1 MKPFPIPV
9 VADLPMGPGSQI
21 EEDTLDYM
29 VMPSGMSTY
38 QAPALP
44 EREEIASLTGA
55 HEALRLAL
63 ASLDRARHG
72 LPADPVDLMDLN
84 DAERRLINQV
94 LGEGEVSVRVSL
106 SEGEL
111 VVQEAVFAGVWRV
124 LHQVT
129 QPGSDARVVLS
140 DRIEVGRIPQGVLE
154 SAAARVQASGARRV
168 RLQPEDNG
176 AWPAGVMN
184 APAILTEL
192 EDHIHLWKPGTAAHV
207 VNLTLLPL
215 SPQDLAVIDQTL
227 GQGPIQILSRGY
239 GNCRIV
245 HTEVPLT
252 WRVSYF
258 NSQDALILDTVEV
271 TDLPEVAC
279 AAREDLED
287 SHERLADMFAWVEGA

>member
-1 MKPFPIPV
+1 M
-9 VADLPMGPGSQI
+9 
-21 EEDTLDYM
+21 
-29 VMPSGMSTY
+29 
-38 QAPALP
+38 
-44 EREEIASLTGA
+44 
-55 HEALRLAL
+55 
-63 ASLDRARHG
+63 
-72 LPADPVDLMDLN
+72 
-84 DAERRLINQV
+84 RRMAC
-94 LGEGEVSVRVSL
+94 ERVS
-106 SEGEL
+106 S
-111 VVQEAVFAGVWRV
+111 
-124 LHQVT
+124 
-129 QPGSDARVVLS
+129 
-140 DRIEVGRIPQGVLE
+140 
-154 SAAARVQASGARRV
+154 
-168 RLQPEDNG
+168 

-287 SHERLADMFAWVEGA
+287 SHERLADMLAWVEGA